1 MNSMPLQTLPVWIQ
15 ISAFFLALNAGMINV
30 LAILN
35 VSHQAISHMTG
46 NVSYLVV
53 DLLQQNWFNVSF
65 LVGVIFF
72 FMLGAFYSGFIIR
85 DANLRFGRRYGAV
98 LSLEAIFL
106 LMSWLFITHYP
117 HYALLWVAT
126 ACGMQNALASTYKG
140 TIIRTTHLSGVLT
153 DLGLAIGYK
162 VRGLYVNPKRIVLHL
177 LIVFGFFTGGIIGG
191 FAFHFSPDQ
200 SFLYPTVLTIILAA
214 TYWYFFFKK
223 NTNH

>member
-1 MNSMPLQTLPVWIQ
+1 MPLQTLPVWIQ

-53 DLLQQNWFNVSF
+53 DLLQQNWFNVLF

-98 LSLEAIFL
+98 LSLEALFL
-106 LMSWLFITHYP
+106 LISWFFIVDYP
-117 HYALLWVAT
+117 HYALLWAAA
-126 ACGMQNALASTYKG
+126 ACGMQNALASTYNG

-153 DLGLAIGYK
+153 DLGLALGYK
-162 VRGLYVNPKRIVLHL
+162 ASGLYVNPKRIILHA
-177 LIVFGFFTGGIIGG
+177 LIVLGFFLGGIVGGFGFF
-191 FAFHFSPDQ
+191 FSPKN
-200 SFLYPTVLTIILAA
+200 SFLYPTFLTLVLALI
-214 TYWYFFFKK
+214 YWSIYFKQQRA
-223 NTNH
+223 NQNP

>member
-1 MNSMPLQTLPVWIQ
+1 MPLQTLPVWIQ

-53 DLLQQNWFNVSF
+53 DLLQQNWFNVLF

-117 HYALLWVAT
+117 HYALLWAAT

-162 VRGLYVNPKRIVLHL
+162 VRGLYVNPKRIVLHV

-214 TYWYFFFKK
+214 TYWYFFFKQ

>member
-1 MNSMPLQTLPVWIQ
+1 MPLQTLPVWIQ

-53 DLLQQNWFNVSF
+53 DLLQQNWFNVLF

-98 LSLEAIFL
+98 ISLEAIFL

-117 HYALLWVAT
+117 HYALLWAAT

-162 VRGLYVNPKRIVLHL
+162 VRGLYVNPKRIVLHV
-177 LIVFGFFTGGIIGG
+177 LIVIGFFTGGIIGG

-200 SFLYPTVLTIILAA
+200 SFLYPTVLTIILAT
-214 TYWYFFFKK
+214 TYWYFFFKH